1 MSSSTTH
8 PHLHIHTDFNFNFN
22 FIFHPIEA
30 SGRNSSSDPSNP
42 GPDSDWKKLEGI
54 MVDEICSHPQRDFSQ
69 WLAEKLGVG
78 DLFEVYLEESSS
90 INKTSRE
97 KVSLPF
103 WNTFTPWPKAQKTW
117 KFLLIEQLS
126 WKKVAMS
133 ISYVR
138 KRQPI
143 NTSCTFRKFLT
154 MWIAFRHLHHQQDKD
169 LQDQNIMPH
178 SCYAKIYDSLIFHL
192 WN

>member
-22 FIFHPIEA
+22 FNFNFIFHPIEA
-30 SGRNSSSDPSNP
+30 SGRNSSSNPSNP

-78 DLFEVYLEESSS
+78 DLFEVYLEERSS

-97 KVSLPF
+97 KVSVSF
-103 WNTFTPWPKAQKTW
+103 
-117 KFLLIEQLS
+117 
-126 WKKVAMS
+126 
-133 ISYVR
+133 
-138 KRQPI
+138 
-143 NTSCTFRKFLT
+143 
-154 MWIAFRHLHHQQDKD
+154 
-169 LQDQNIMPH
+169 
-178 SCYAKIYDSLIFHL
+178 
-192 WN
+192 

>member
-22 FIFHPIEA
+22 FNFNFIFHPIEA
-30 SGRNSSSDPSNP
+30 SGRNSSSP

-69 WLAEKLGVG
+69 CLAEKLGVG
-78 DLFEVYLEESSS
+78 YLFEVYLEENSS

-103 WNTFTPWPKAQKTW
+103 
-117 KFLLIEQLS
+117 
-126 WKKVAMS
+126 
-133 ISYVR
+133 
-138 KRQPI
+138 
-143 NTSCTFRKFLT
+143 
-154 MWIAFRHLHHQQDKD
+154 
-169 LQDQNIMPH
+169 
-178 SCYAKIYDSLIFHL
+178 
-192 WN
+192 

>member
-22 FIFHPIEA
+22 FNFNFIFHPIEA
-30 SGRNSSSDPSNP
+30 SGRISSSNPSNP

-78 DLFEVYLEESSS
+78 DLFEVYLEERSS

-103 WNTFTPWPKAQKTW
+103 
-117 KFLLIEQLS
+117 
-126 WKKVAMS
+126 
-133 ISYVR
+133 
-138 KRQPI
+138 
-143 NTSCTFRKFLT
+143 
-154 MWIAFRHLHHQQDKD
+154 
-169 LQDQNIMPH
+169 
-178 SCYAKIYDSLIFHL
+178 
-192 WN
+192 